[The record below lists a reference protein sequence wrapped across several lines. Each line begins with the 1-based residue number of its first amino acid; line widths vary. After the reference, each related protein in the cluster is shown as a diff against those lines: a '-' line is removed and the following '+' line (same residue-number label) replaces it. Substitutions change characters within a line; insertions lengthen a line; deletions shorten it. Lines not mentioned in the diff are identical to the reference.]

1 MTMTITMTPPAPARP
16 QAETGRQN
24 DVTQF
29 LGFLVHLFGIG
40 VRSAAE
46 LIFFYRNLSI
56 ELSARA
62 GSRASTSF
70 FGKYP
75 TTHCNIS
82 MLLSKFRNN
91 NRRINDNTRKPR
103 RSSWAVG
110 VGRHRKSRVGIAPA
124 SNDEDEIKKQKQPT
138 KPKKKKTATTN
149 RRGKSSM
156 TTGRVRRSETKNHP
170 TNINVP
176 LGVIAVD
183 VVPPLMT
190 QDELHRAKK
199 KCHTTAHRLHKIKRR
214 LLLDIAEEQSMTS
227 EATSHATPSATAVV
241 ERSAD
246 DQPTTT
252 TSNRRPRRGRR
263 NRTASFMPQHQ
274 NSDSTMETFFGA
286 SSSSFGS
293 SFDDTENAGASG
305 D

>member
-1 MTMTITMTPPAPARP
+1 
-16 QAETGRQN
+16 
-24 DVTQF
+24 
-29 LGFLVHLFGIG
+29 
-40 VRSAAE
+40 
-46 LIFFYRNLSI
+46 
-56 ELSARA
+56 
-62 GSRASTSF
+62 
-70 FGKYP
+70 
-75 TTHCNIS
+75 

-91 NRRINDNTRKPR
+91 NRRINDNTRKPS

-110 VGRHRKSRVGIAPA
+110 VGRHRKARIAPGA
-124 SNDEDEIKKQKQPT
+124 SNDEDEVKKQKQPT
-138 KPKKKKTATTN
+138 KPKKKMTATTS

-156 TTGRVRRSETKNHP
+156 TSGRVKRSETKNHP
-170 TNINVP
+170 ANINVP

-183 VVPPLMT
+183 VPPLMT

-227 EATSHATPSATAVV
+227 EATSHATPSTTALV

-246 DQPTTT
+246 DQPITT

-293 SFDDTENAGASG
+293 SFDDTENAGPG
-305 D
+305 GE

>member
-1 MTMTITMTPPAPARP
+1 
-16 QAETGRQN
+16 
-24 DVTQF
+24 
-29 LGFLVHLFGIG
+29 
-40 VRSAAE
+40 
-46 LIFFYRNLSI
+46 
-56 ELSARA
+56 
-62 GSRASTSF
+62 
-70 FGKYP
+70 
-75 TTHCNIS
+75 

-91 NRRINDNTRKPR
+91 NHRVNDNTRKPR

-110 VGRHRKSRVGIAPA
+110 GGKHRKSRVGIAPA

-138 KPKKKKTATTN
+138 TKPKKKKTDATS

-156 TTGRVRRSETKNHP
+156 TSGRVRRSETKNHP

-176 LGVIAVD
+176 IGVIAVD

-214 LLLDIAEEQSMTS
+214 LLLDIAEKQSMTS
-227 EATSHATPSATAVV
+227 EATSHATPSTTTAVM

-252 TSNRRPRRGRR
+252 TSNRRDRRGRR
-263 NRTASFMPQHQ
+263 KRTASFMPQHQ
-274 NSDSTMETFFGA
+274 NSDSTMEIFFGA

>member
-1 MTMTITMTPPAPARP
+1 MSDL
-16 QAETGRQN
+16 QAEPNSLSNSAHDPPPDTC
-24 DVTQF
+24 
-29 LGFLVHLFGIG
+29 LHL
-40 VRSAAE
+40 S
-46 LIFFYRNLSI
+46 L
-56 ELSARA
+56 
-62 GSRASTSF
+62 

-75 TTHCNIS
+75 THYTP
-82 MLLSKFRNN
+82 MLLSAFKKSSNSSN
-91 NRRINDNTRKPR
+91 NTRKPR

-110 VGRHRKSRVGIAPA
+110 VGRHINIKSRVGIAPA
-124 SNDEDEIKKQKQPT
+124 SNAEADEIEKRQPT
-138 KPKKKKTATTN
+138 KPKKKKKVAATS

-156 TTGRVRRSETKNHP
+156 TSSRVGHPETKNHP

-176 LGVIAVD
+176 LGVVAVD
-183 VVPPLMT
+183 VVQPLMT

-227 EATSHATPSATAVV
+227 EAASRATPPTTAGV
-241 ERSAD
+241 ERSTTD
-246 DQPTTT
+246 REPTTT

-263 NRTASFMPQHQ
+263 NRTASFMPRHQ

-286 SSSSFGS
+286 SGS
-293 SFDDTENAGASG
+293 SFDSSLDDTENAGAGG